1 MIIKMIWGYI
11 TVKKISL
18 ILFVVVFSALLVGC
32 GSKKEVILWNPFTG
46 ADGKYFTEM
55 VDKYNKEMDPEYKI
69 KSQTIPDMYTK
80 IYTVTNSGKD
90 KDVPDLTVIHAERI
104 PLFVSQKLLDPLD
117 DILSEQSNIN
127 ADAYLSQAWQAGD
140 VDGKRYAVPLDIH
153 SSVLYYNKDLLNK
166 YAPNALDDNVI
177 TIDEIKDIAS
187 KAKQDGKVT
196 YPINVETW
204 TAMSFTVQNGGA
216 INDGDTPTI
225 NTPEMKKSL
234 ETLKE
239 LVSIG
244 ATQEDGDDSS
254 QLFQSGESVFLQDGT
269 WYAGGLKEIEDLNWG
284 VTNTPAYS
292 PNKIVNWSSSHQFA
306 TLKKER
312 SEEVEKEIGN
322 FLEFIRENS
331 LLWADSGQN
340 AASSVVF
347 ESDDYSGMPQSF
359 LMENDKQQQS
369 MVIFDFKNNG
379 NTLEALGSVVRDIV
393 FGRVDIDEGLEL
405 AQKTVDDKL
414 KEGQ

>member
-1 MIIKMIWGYI
+1 MIWGYI

-306 TLKKER
+306 TLKKDR
-312 SEEVEKEIGN
+312 SEAVENEIGN

>member
-1 MIIKMIWGYI
+1 
-11 TVKKISL
+11 
-18 ILFVVVFSALLVGC
+18 
-32 GSKKEVILWNPFTG
+32 
-46 ADGKYFTEM
+46 
-55 VDKYNKEMDPEYKI
+55 YKI

-269 WYAGGLKEIEDLNWG
+269 WYAGGLKE
-284 VTNTPAYS
+284 
-292 PNKIVNWSSSHQFA
+292 
-306 TLKKER
+306 
-312 SEEVEKEIGN
+312 
-322 FLEFIRENS
+322 
-331 LLWADSGQN
+331 
-340 AASSVVF
+340 
-347 ESDDYSGMPQSF
+347 
-359 LMENDKQQQS
+359 
-369 MVIFDFKNNG
+369 
-379 NTLEALGSVVRDIV
+379 
-393 FGRVDIDEGLEL
+393 
-405 AQKTVDDKL
+405 
-414 KEGQ
+414 